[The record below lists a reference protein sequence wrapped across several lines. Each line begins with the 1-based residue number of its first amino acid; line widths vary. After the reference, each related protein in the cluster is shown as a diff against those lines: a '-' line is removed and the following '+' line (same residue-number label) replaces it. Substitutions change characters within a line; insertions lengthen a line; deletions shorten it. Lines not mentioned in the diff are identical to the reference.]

1 MEKHNVRIL
10 VCTHKEGPVRD
21 DDIYM
26 PVQVGKSAS
35 TIDLGCQGDDV
46 GDNIS
51 GKNKTYCELTGLYW
65 AWKNLKD
72 VDYIGLC
79 HYRRYF
85 DLSPKKYIFKHIESD
100 SITWE
105 CFVKTPSTLDFA
117 DVFTQY
123 DVILPTAR
131 VFDRS
136 VVDEHIFNSGFIDYM
151 ILEQVILKLY
161 PAYRNSVLDVFYK
174 KNYIPQR
181 NMFIMKKELF
191 HCYAEWLFS
200 ILYEVEKHLRLSP
213 YHYAQR
219 VFGFM
224 GEILL
229 PLFCYHNHLRIYQR
243 RILGIGCGYNPNKL
257 KRTVCAFFDRARFK
271 MNTCRITEL
280 YSERYPEILCSE
292 GIVI

>member
-1 MEKHNVRIL
+1 MF
-10 VCTHKEGPVRD
+10 C
-21 DDIYM
+21 
-26 PVQVGKSAS
+26 
-35 TIDLGCQGDDV
+35 
-46 GDNIS
+46 
-51 GKNKTYCELTGLYW
+51 
-65 AWKNLKD
+65 
-72 VDYIGLC
+72 
-79 HYRRYF
+79 
-85 DLSPKKYIFKHIESD
+85 
-100 SITWE
+100 
-105 CFVKTPSTLDFA
+105 KTPSTLDFA

-181 NMFIMKKELF
+181 NMFIMKRNCFIVMPNGCF
-191 HCYAEWLFS
+191 HIVRGGETPSFVSLS
-200 ILYEVEKHLRLSP
+200 LR
-213 YHYAQR
+213 AAC
-219 VFGFM
+219 FGFM

-257 KRTVCAFFDRARFK
+257 KRTVCGFLTGQGLK
-271 MNTCRITEL
+271 
-280 YSERYPEILCSE
+280 
-292 GIVI
+292 

>member
-1 MEKHNVRIL
+1 
-10 VCTHKEGPVRD
+10 
-21 DDIYM
+21 
-26 PVQVGKSAS
+26 
-35 TIDLGCQGDDV
+35 
-46 GDNIS
+46 
-51 GKNKTYCELTGLYW
+51 
-65 AWKNLKD
+65 
-72 VDYIGLC
+72 
-79 HYRRYF
+79 
-85 DLSPKKYIFKHIESD
+85 
-100 SITWE
+100 
-105 CFVKTPSTLDFA
+105 
-117 DVFTQY
+117 
-123 DVILPTAR
+123 
-131 VFDRS
+131 
-136 VVDEHIFNSGFIDYM
+136 M

-219 VFGFM
+219 VFDYGVKYYCPCSA
-224 GEILL
+224 IITISDLSAAD
-229 PLFCYHNHLRIYQR
+229 
-243 RILGIGCGYNPNKL
+243 IGDRCGYNPNKL
-257 KRTVCAFFDRARFK
+257 KRTVCGFFDRARFK

>member
-1 MEKHNVRIL
+1 MMMEKHNVRIL

-243 RILGIGCGYNPNKL
+243 RILGIGCGII
-257 KRTVCAFFDRARFK
+257 RT
-271 MNTCRITEL
+271 N
-280 YSERYPEILCSE
+280 
-292 GIVI
+292 

>member
-191 HCYAEWLFS
+191 PLLCRMVVFHIVRGGETPSFVSLSLRAACFWIYGGNIIALVLLS
-200 ILYEVEKHLRLSP
+200 QPSPHLSAADIGDRM
-213 YHYAQR
+213 R
-219 VFGFM
+219 V
-224 GEILL
+224 
-229 PLFCYHNHLRIYQR
+229 
-243 RILGIGCGYNPNKL
+243 
-257 KRTVCAFFDRARFK
+257 
-271 MNTCRITEL
+271 
-280 YSERYPEILCSE
+280 
-292 GIVI
+292 

>member
-181 NMFIMKKELF
+181 NMFIMKRNYF
-191 HCYAEWLFS
+191 IVMPNGCF
-200 ILYEVEKHLRLSP
+200 P
-213 YHYAQR
+213 YCTR
-219 VFGFM
+219 WRNTFVCLLITTRSVFLDLWGKYYCPCSAITTISAFIS
-224 GEILL
+224 G
-229 PLFCYHNHLRIYQR
+229 
-243 RILGIGCGYNPNKL
+243 GYW
-257 KRTVCAFFDRARFK
+257 
-271 MNTCRITEL
+271 
-280 YSERYPEILCSE
+280 
-292 GIVI
+292 G

>member
-174 KNYIPQR
+174 KKN
-181 NMFIMKKELF
+181 N
-191 HCYAEWLFS
+191 
-200 ILYEVEKHLRLSP
+200 
-213 YHYAQR
+213 
-219 VFGFM
+219 
-224 GEILL
+224 
-229 PLFCYHNHLRIYQR
+229 
-243 RILGIGCGYNPNKL
+243 
-257 KRTVCAFFDRARFK
+257 
-271 MNTCRITEL
+271 
-280 YSERYPEILCSE
+280 
-292 GIVI
+292 

>member
-1 MEKHNVRIL
+1 MISR
-10 VCTHKEGPVRD
+10 RR
-21 DDIYM
+21 
-26 PVQVGKSAS
+26 
-35 TIDLGCQGDDV
+35 
-46 GDNIS
+46 NI
-51 GKNKTYCELTGLYW
+51 
-65 AWKNLKD
+65 
-72 VDYIGLC
+72 
-79 HYRRYF
+79 
-85 DLSPKKYIFKHIESD
+85 IFKHIESD

-191 HCYAEWLFS
+191 HCYAEWLFFH
-200 ILYEVEKHLRLSP
+200 IVRGGETPRLSP

-219 VFGFM
+219 VFWIYG
-224 GEILL
+224 GNIIALVLL
-229 PLFCYHNHLRIYQR
+229 
-243 RILGIGCGYNPNKL
+243 
-257 KRTVCAFFDRARFK
+257 
-271 MNTCRITEL
+271 
-280 YSERYPEILCSE
+280 S
-292 GIVI
+292 